1 MKRSV
6 LTTCLALAFLPLALL
21 LALLLLRLRLVDEV
35 HLLHLAALRLGEEPS
50 GLHDLALVL
59 EDVRGIL
66 HLVHLV
72 RVAFVVEDELVALL
86 AILRQ
91 RLLRHRHLLL
101 ALRGEPGLE
110 QRAAVVEVVI
120 RTLERDEVVF
130 GVIVSVIDELGVML
144 GKDVLV
150 LALEHA
156 IVFCTNAIGLASK
169 K

>member
-1 MKRSV
+1 MQRSV
-6 LTTCLALAFLPLALL
+6 PTAYLALAFLPLPLL
-21 LALLLLRLRLVDEV
+21 LALLLLRLRLVDDV
-35 HLLHLAALRLGEEPS
+35 HLLHLAALRLGEEPP

-59 EDVRGIL
+59 EDVRGVL

-72 RVAFVVEDELVALL
+72 RVAFVVENELVALL

-110 QRAAVVEVVI
+110 QRAAVIEVMV
-120 RTLERDEVVF
+120 RTLERNEVVF
-130 GVIVSVIDELGVML
+130 GVIVTVVDELGVML
-144 GKDVLV
+144 GKDILVLV
-150 LALEHA
+150 LKHA
-156 IVFCTNAIGLASK
+156 IVLGTNAIGLASK